1 MLKDR
6 VLARKSGWISKLELR
21 QSESITSRSSPS
33 QGNPTSML
41 VLSRTGVNEFV
52 SSFNS
57 LITTI
62 RHKGP
67 KPGRA
72 CVHRARFLEGL
83 VELIPPG
90 IAEFGKSLVSISE
103 VTSTK
108 ELSLAFA
115 DGTTALA
122 GAVIACDGIKSVV
135 RQDYVLSGLSEP
147 GEDISRPVPTG
158 DVAYRGMFPRA
169 QFLEIVGDAINA
181 GKGTL
186 FCGPESY
193 VVMYPVEKG
202 SMMNMIAIKNIP
214 EAAAQAHEKTWIQ
227 DVNTKTM
234 ISDFAGWGAPI
245 RALLA
250 HFKSSQRWALH
261 DHLPAPTYI
270 KEKVAL
276 MGDAAHATT
285 PHQGQGAGMAFED
298 SLILSNILGQVLS
311 KVPGSTGIQLLRFDQ
326 EIEAC
331 FKAYDEIR
339 RVRTQRVTST
349 SREMGEI
356 VGFQRVGIGRDL
368 AKMRINFET
377 RMDWIWDVDL
387 PGEIARGVDIARHS
401 INRSSL

>member
-1 MLKDR
+1 M
-6 VLARKSGWISKLELR
+6 
-21 QSESITSRSSPS
+21 
-33 QGNPTSML
+33 
-41 VLSRTGVNEFV
+41 
-52 SSFNS
+52 
-57 LITTI
+57 
-62 RHKGP
+62 
-67 KPGRA
+67 
-72 CVHRARFLEGL
+72 HRARFLEGL

-103 VTSTK
+103 VPSTK

-122 GAVIACDGIKSVV
+122 GAVVACDGIKSVI
-135 RQDYVLSGLSEP
+135 RQNYVLYDLSEA

-158 DVAYRGMFPRA
+158 DIAYRGMFPRA
-169 QFLEIVGDAINA
+169 QFLEIVGNAIDA

-202 SMMNMIAIKNIP
+202 SMMNMVAIKNIP
-214 EAAAQAHEKTWIQ
+214 EAAAQANKKTWVQ
-227 DVNTKTM
+227 DVNTETM

-245 RALLA
+245 KALLA
-250 HFKSSQRWALH
+250 HFKSSQRWALY

-270 KEKVAL
+270 KGKVAL

-298 SLILSNILGQVLS
+298 SLIVSNILGQVLS
-311 KVPGSTGIQLLRFDQ
+311 KVPGSGAVQSLSFDR

-331 FKAYDEIR
+331 FKAYDDIR
-339 RVRTQRVTST
+339 RVRTQKVTST

-356 VGFQRVGIGRDL
+356 VGFRKDGTGRDL
-368 AKMRINFET
+368 AKMRMNFET

-387 PGEIARGVDIARHS
+387 PGEIVRVVDIARNLM
-401 INRSSL
+401 NRSSL